1 MLQKIA
7 RVAIAA
13 PRRIIAIGV
22 LVFIAAAVFGV
33 PVAKSLSPGGF
44 QDPDSESARAIAVLT
59 DKFGQ
64 SGQQMLILVTAPGG
78 TNSEQAR
85 TVGTDLVH
93 QLQGSPLVY
102 NVSSPWT
109 GAAPADLVSRDGKS
123 GLIVVNLKGGENFV
137 QNNAQT
143 LSDQF
148 VHDRDGVTVRAGG
161 AAMQYAQI
169 NKQNQ
174 DDLLVME
181 MIALPLSFVVLIWV
195 FGGLLAAAL
204 PMALGALAVVGSMSV
219 LRLITFTTEVS
230 IFALNLSTALGL
242 ALAIDYTLLIV
253 SRYRDELAE
262 GHDRDQALIRTMA
275 TSGRTVLFSAV
286 TVALSMSATVAF
298 PMYFLKSFAYAGVA
312 TVAFVA
318 TASIVITPAAIV
330 LLGDRLDAFNVRRFL
345 RRMLRRPEPAPKP
358 VEQLFW
364 YRSSKFV
371 MRRWAPVG
379 LAVVGLLLLLGLP
392 FFSVKWG
399 FPDDRVLPR
408 SASAH
413 QVGDRLRNDF
423 ADDSATSVPVVVPDA
438 SGLNPGDFDSYAA
451 ALSRVPDVAA
461 VSAPGGTFTGG
472 NRVGPPAGATGL
484 AQGSAFL
491 TVSSTAPLFSAANDA
506 QLARLHDVP
515 GPAGR
520 AVEMGGVAQ
529 VNRDSVDAVTER
541 LPLVLG
547 LMAAITFVL
556 LFLLTGSVLLPIKA
570 LACNFLS
577 LTAAFGALVWI
588 FQDGH
593 LGALGTTPSGT
604 LVANMPVLL
613 FCIAFGLSMDYEVFL
628 LSRIREYWLASPEA
642 GPRRQR
648 RERGPR
654 RRPHRSGHHRG
665 RVGDV
670 DVVRRADRRA
680 RLVHADVRSGPGAG
694 RLRRRH
700 PGADGGRPGLHARDG
715 PLELVGAPAPGV
727 AARSVRDQ
735 RRRRPHA
742 PPAHPRARR
751 RGGARGAGAQYRL
764 TSGLSRRRTLFW
776 ASSESEGS
784 HTYDNGGRQSLLRAR
799 LAFRRQP

>member
-85 TVGTDLVH
+85 AVGTDLVH

-628 LSRIREYWLASPEA
+628 LSRIREYWLA

-735 RRRRPHA
+735 RRRRPRA

-784 HTYDNGGRQSLLRAR
+784 PTYDNGGRQSLLRAR